1 MSLFTLFIAPTAK
14 KFEIGE
20 ILRTYTIRYFK
31 TMFEPTKQLPLA
43 RNILIEEINEG

>member
-14 KFEIGE
+14 KVEIEE

-31 TMFEPTKQLPLA
+31 TMFEPTKQLPTA
-43 RNILIEEINEG
+43 RNILIE